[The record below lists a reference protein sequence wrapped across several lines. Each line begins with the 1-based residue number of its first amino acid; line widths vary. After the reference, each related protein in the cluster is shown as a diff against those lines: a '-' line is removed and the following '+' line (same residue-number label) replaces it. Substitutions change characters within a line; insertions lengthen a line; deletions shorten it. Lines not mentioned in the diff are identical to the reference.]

1 MDRCLQQ
8 GGTLLPDLLHRR
20 GTVEGVQWSVLCI
33 NVYNRPQQNMSC
45 RKCLSSFLISDELT
59 CDVSVNIKVNNKIYL
74 WMYFS
79 FFNIIAFLDEETQ
92 RLNLLE
98 RKIRRPRLASS
109 DAEEISEDLDASHCI
124 QTNTV
129 TH

>member
-1 MDRCLQQ
+1 M
-8 GGTLLPDLLHRR
+8 
-20 GTVEGVQWSVLCI
+20 EGVQWSVLCI

-79 FFNIIAFLDEETQ
+79 FFNIIAFLDEEMQ

>member
-1 MDRCLQQ
+1 
-8 GGTLLPDLLHRR
+8 
-20 GTVEGVQWSVLCI
+20 
-33 NVYNRPQQNMSC
+33 
-45 RKCLSSFLISDELT
+45 
-59 CDVSVNIKVNNKIYL
+59 
-74 WMYFS
+74 MYFS

-109 DAEEISEDLDASHCI
+109 DAEEISEDLDVSHCI

-129 TH
+129 THSLMSLLASKNISCYINNSKSQHSTFDNIFHAQYL